1 MCTRDHG
8 ATRFSLQIGPTEP
21 PRMRREASGVSFL
34 MCPFCVR
41 ALLSTEATRQR
52 FRPRRTQLRRGDAQQ
67 RTYGVD
73 ATEHDDELLP
83 VRRAVRSAARRVGR
97 GWQRVLH
104 MVICPWR
111 VRRSRRGL
119 RARRRRGGGGEVA
132 LRGLRGRGSLGLT

>member
-104 MVICPWR
+104 MVSVLGAYAALVEDCER
-111 VRRSRRGL
+111 VDDEAAVVKSRSAGF
-119 RARRRRGGGGEVA
+119 AVEVA
-132 LRGLRGRGSLGLT
+132 SG